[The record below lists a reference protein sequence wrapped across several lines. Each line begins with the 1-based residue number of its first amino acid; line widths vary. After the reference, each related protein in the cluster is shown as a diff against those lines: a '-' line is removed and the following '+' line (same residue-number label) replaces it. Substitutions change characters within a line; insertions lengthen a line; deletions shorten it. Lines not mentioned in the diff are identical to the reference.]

1 MSCCN
6 RYFFFSEY
14 NQKMYRNH
22 KSMPKPVPPVGADS
36 YPDSYVSGNN
46 TGGRFGVLVSLVIST
61 KLRLAWLGPF
71 SIWNSIDFDRYSI

>member
-1 MSCCN
+1 MAKAYCQIVEHIYTCHVATDT
-6 RYFFFSEY
+6 FFSEY

-46 TGGRFGVLVSLVIST
+46 TGGRFGVLVSLVISQ
-61 KLRLAWLGPF
+61 
-71 SIWNSIDFDRYSI
+71 